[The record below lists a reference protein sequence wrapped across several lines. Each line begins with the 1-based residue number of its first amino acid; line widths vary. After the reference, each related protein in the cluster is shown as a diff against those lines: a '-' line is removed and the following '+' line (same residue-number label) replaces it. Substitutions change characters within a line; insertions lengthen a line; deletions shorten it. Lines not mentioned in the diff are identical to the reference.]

1 MTDLNKC
8 SAKIVKNIVTDKVYE
23 MDLNSL
29 KNIKVL
35 YRYNIYCNYRIN

>member
-8 SAKIVKNIVTDKVYE
+8 SVKVVKNIVTDKVYE

-35 YRYNIYCNYRIN
+35 NNNIYCNYRIN